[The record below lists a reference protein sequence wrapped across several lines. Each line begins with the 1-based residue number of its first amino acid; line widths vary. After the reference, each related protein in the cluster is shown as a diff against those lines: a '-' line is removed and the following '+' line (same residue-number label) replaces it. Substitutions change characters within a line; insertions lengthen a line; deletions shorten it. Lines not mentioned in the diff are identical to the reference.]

1 MTTSASLDEALGTLA
16 TAIEDILDLLAP
28 TPSAAPAPQRAPT
41 RPRSDP
47 DAPEQAVPVL
57 HLDPG
62 IDPDALVQAL
72 RHALHR

>member
-28 TPSAAPAPQRAPT
+28 IRTPAPAAEPAPAHH
-41 RPRSDP
+41 RSGP

>member
-28 TPSAAPAPQRAPT
+28 SATPEPVPEPAPA
-41 RPRSDP
+41 RPRTHHDGLG
-47 DAPEQAVPVL
+47 QAVPVL

-72 RHALHR
+72 RHALQQ